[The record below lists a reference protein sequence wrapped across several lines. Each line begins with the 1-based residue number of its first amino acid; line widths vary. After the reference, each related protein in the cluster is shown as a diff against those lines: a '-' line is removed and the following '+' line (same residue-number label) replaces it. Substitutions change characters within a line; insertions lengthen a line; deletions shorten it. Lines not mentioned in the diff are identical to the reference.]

1 MTLQIQF
8 VTMGMMYAGGLALGG
23 LFDVYRV
30 LSGQLKVPL
39 WLKAVL
45 DLLYWFVGTIVVFK
59 LLYESN
65 WGEVRFFIFIG
76 LIIGILFYFWLF
88 SRPVIRVIEFTI
100 RAVLTTIRIGK
111 RMIELFIITPAVWL
125 YRLIVIILGFL
136 LATAIFLYKIMLQ
149 LCYPLWRVLL
159 WMLRPLG
166 RWIRIPVPAWVK
178 KTGQSIAAWVRRL
191 F

>member
-30 LSGQLKVPL
+30 LSGQLRVPL

-45 DLLYWFVGTIVVFK
+45 DLLYWFVGTIIVFK

-65 WGEVRFFIFIG
+65 WGEVRFYIFVG
-76 LIIGILFYFWLF
+76 LIAGILFYFWLF
-88 SRPVIRVIEFTI
+88 SRPVIRVIQFMI
-100 RAVLTTIRIGK
+100 RMVLATIRIGK
-111 RMIELFIITPAVWL
+111 RMIELFIIKPVIML

-136 LATAIFLYKIMLQ
+136 CATAIFLYKIMLQ
-149 LCYPLWRVLL
+149 LCYPVWKLLL
-159 WMLRPLG
+159 WMVRPLG
-166 RWIRIPVPAWVK
+166 RYIRIPVPDWVK
-178 KTGQSIAAWVRRL
+178 KLGRSIAAWIRRL